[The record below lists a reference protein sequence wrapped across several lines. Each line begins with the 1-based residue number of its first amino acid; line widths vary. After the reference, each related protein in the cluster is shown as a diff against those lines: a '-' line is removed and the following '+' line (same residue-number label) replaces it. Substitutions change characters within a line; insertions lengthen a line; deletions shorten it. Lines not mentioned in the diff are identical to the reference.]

1 MVSAMSLYITIC
13 QYITLDTP
21 GWLHARSKLVE
32 TYHYSYSAVER
43 PVYVARL
50 ECINPD
56 TCLATHGLPIMDE
69 TTLAGSRKPL
79 YILMKI
85 IKKLTDSSAKSYQL
99 KNVVSGLYR
108 NKYPDENNLGTAAER
123 VMKHRDIRG
132 EVSEYWST
140 NLG

>member
-1 MVSAMSLYITIC
+1 MSAMSLYITIC
-13 QYITLDTP
+13 HYITLDTP
-21 GWLHARSKLVE
+21 GWLHARSKLVA
-32 TYHYSYSAVER
+32 TAHYSTRLVER

-69 TTLAGSRKPL
+69 RTLAGSRKPL

-85 IKKLTDSSAKSYQL
+85 IKKLADSSAKSYQL
-99 KNVVSGLYR
+99 KNAVAELYR
-108 NKYPDENNLGTAAER
+108 HKYPDDNNLGTAAER

-132 EVSEYWST
+132 ELSEYWST